1 MAIPRFSFGS
11 GSSGLYNPNQILV
24 PTTLTSADKTQLL
37 DYDKKI
43 ADYKAQVDAYNK
55 AVEAHNKSGKGTFS
69 QKEPTDPGITQKEID
84 TFGAESAARAQQL
97 QTARQNAL
105 NILQNPE
112 GFSSYYGIGSL
123 GFEEGGE
130 VPVNFVGTGEFPETD
145 PSVGYRTGAASQDK
159 ELPLVAELIAD
170 SIPVAGKLASTIYAR
185 QPLDNVTPEQA
196 YQVASFV
203 PGPAEAIGAKET
215 YDAAKQG
222 NYLEAGITGAAT
234 LAGLFGGIGPTKRL
248 VKEGTEQF
256 LRAATKK
263 SPSLDTLK
271 AKPEA
276 IASSDS
282 NAFEVLNITEESK
295 KAWRDANRLPNKNKP
310 PEEARQA
317 LIEQVKLLE
326 EGKSTPN
333 EFRRYVDTETPYFL
347 HDSVPEVDS
356 FERIANSLPQ
366 ESSILRNGIIGVN
379 KQIPEGTL
387 VGSRYDVN
395 AFQDFG
401 TYVGTIHDPAK
412 QGNVFGYSPTAAL
425 KNVVFETKEGA
436 SLKIAK
442 GNPKSPVI
450 RMEGNWVEHSPEEL
464 RALAVEALEQNKNL
478 PLAEQEWV
486 QVAVNPAKG
495 ASWVALEKT
504 ADGVKS
510 IPITGASEV
519 IQIGKLVLA
528 KNPKFKSWDDYY
540 KTASFEDGGAVSE
553 GIGSLQEK
561 VYKVDPDIFI
571 EYGSGSREIPEYVD
585 GQRVAIREKY
595 KEGRGNLGFNVT
607 TPNEYQFGAGASG
620 RYLSGEVEFPE
631 EIQAFGAPDKINY
644 GEGLTPEQYYAYY
657 STPEGLSISGNYR
670 EGNPDQKSALE
681 IMLSKQIKFKNIDD
695 LTKRI
700 ERFIKRR

>member
-1 MAIPRFSFGS
+1 MALPRFSFS
-11 GSSGLYNPNQILV
+11 GGATDFFQPNQALFRTTFTPSDKLQSDTYQAEAKAYQDAVEKYNEAIKV
-24 PTTLTSADKTQLL
+24 NPEVAPAKPTPISFTQEEF
-37 DYDKKI
+37 D
-43 ADYKAQVDAYNK
+43 QFGVDA
-55 AVEAHNKSGKGTFS
+55 SR
-69 QKEPTDPGITQKEID
+69 
-84 TFGAESAARAQQL
+84 RAQQL
-97 QTARQNAL
+97 QNARQNAF
-105 NILQNPE
+105 NAISNPS
-112 GFSSYYGIGSL
+112 GFSQQYGIGSL

-145 PSVGYRTGAASQDK
+145 PSVGYRTGPVSQDK

-185 QPLDNVTPEQA
+185 QPLDNVTPEQT

-222 NYLEAGITGAAT
+222 NFLEAGITGAAT

-295 KAWRDANRLPNKNKP
+295 EAWRDANRLPNKNKP

-333 EFRRYVDTETPYFL
+333 KFRKYVDTKTPYFL

-366 ESSILRNGIIGVN
+366 KSSILRHGIIGVN

-387 VGSRYDVN
+387 VGSRYDVK
-395 AFQDFG
+395 AFENYG

-412 QGNVFGYSPTAAL
+412 HGNVLGYSPTAAL
-425 KNVVFETKEGA
+425 KNVVFETKVA
-436 SLKIAK
+436 RSLKIAK
-442 GNPKSPVI
+442 GNEKSPVI

-464 RALAVEALEQNKNL
+464 RQIAKEALEQNKNL

-504 ADGVKS
+504 ADGVRTM
-510 IPITGASEV
+510 PITNASQV

-528 KNPKFKSWDDYY
+528 RNPKLQSWDDYY

-571 EYGSGSREIPEYVD
+571 EYGSGSREIPEYID
-585 GQRVAIREKY
+585 GQRVVIREKY

-620 RYLSGEVEFPE
+620 RYLSGKVELPE
-631 EIQAFGAPDKINY
+631 EIQAFGAPAKINY

-670 EGNPDQKSALE
+670 EGNPDQE
-681 IMLSKQIKFKNIDD
+681 REYGIMLSKQIEFQNVKD
-695 LTKRI
+695 LTDRI
-700 ERFIKRR
+700 ARLLEKNRP